1 MSVLLSQQSNLSITP
16 KKWCTVP
23 VWKHKKQIFMSKLK
37 HSPDY
42 MGSRRW
48 VCLLFLS
55 VLALDYLKDSFGLYS
70 HFTWLHYPP
79 CTLNKLWTTQYE
91 WWRRE
96 QDHQWWR
103 YQRGLWIIKVY
114 TSNWSSNSWGPSNSC
129 GSLHSW
135 DHWIVGDHR
144 VPLDLSFEMIILKK
158 TCNHPGNI

>member
-55 VLALDYLKDSFGLYS
+55 VLALDYTHIS
-70 HFTWLHYPP
+70 HD
-79 CTLNKLWTTQYE
+79 N
-91 WWRRE
+91 
-96 QDHQWWR
+96 
-103 YQRGLWIIKVY
+103 IILLV
-114 TSNWSSNSWGPSNSC
+114 
-129 GSLHSW
+129 
-135 DHWIVGDHR
+135 HWINFE
-144 VPLDLSFEMIILKK
+144 PLNMNDGGGKRKKKKSFFVHFYNSYENQNRFGITKKESYTCKILFHFAAEQVLLVIWAGL
-158 TCNHPGNI
+158 TLWEYLEPSLLLHL